1 MTSDP
6 LRERVFEALLFDM
19 DGTVLTSIL
28 AAERVWTSW
37 AVAHGL
43 DVEAFLP
50 TIHGVRAVETIRR
63 LALPGVDA
71 EAEAAAITTR
81 EMEDL
86 TGVEAIAGAAAF
98 LTSLPPE
105 RWAIVTSAPRE
116 LALRR
121 LSAAGLPIP
130 SVIVTAEDVELGK
143 PAPDCF
149 VRAAEML
156 GFAVADCIVF
166 EDAPAGIE
174 AAKTAGATIVV
185 VTATHNDA
193 GSHHPFALADFANV
207 RAVATPSGGL
217 SLNLPGIENV

>member
-63 LALPGVDA
+63 LALPGIDA
-71 EAEAAAITTR
+71 EVEAAVITAR

-86 TGVEAIAGAAAF
+86 TGVEAIAGAAAL
-98 LTSLPPE
+98 LTSLPPD

-130 SVIVTAEDVELGK
+130 NVIVTAEDVELGK

-149 VRAAEML
+149 IRAAEML
-156 GFAVADCIVF
+156 GFAVTDCIVF

-185 VTATHNDA
+185 VTATHSDD
-193 GSHHPFALADFANV
+193 GSHHPFALANFATV
-207 RAVATPSGGL
+207 RVVATPSGGL
-217 SLNLPGIENV
+217 LLDLAGIENE